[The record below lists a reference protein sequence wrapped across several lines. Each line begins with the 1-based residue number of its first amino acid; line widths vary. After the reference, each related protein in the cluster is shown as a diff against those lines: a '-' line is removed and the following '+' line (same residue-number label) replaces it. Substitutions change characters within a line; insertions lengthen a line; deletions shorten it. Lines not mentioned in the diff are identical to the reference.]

1 MVNVALF
8 LFLLDLIFK
17 PLCLHRQQFLDAQRW
32 QNSNRDLYSFQRIV
46 AIEQLSIARIHVE
59 NELIMK
65 GFPRGNKNEIAIEFS
80 VSCVTLKS
88 SFLTASIFGGSI
100 SPALSLKQSKWSKLH
115 LDCYEEQ
122 KPTFKYFS
130 AQLLRLPPIY

>member
-1 MVNVALF
+1 MLGHDRFNYRTDCSTF
-8 LFLLDLIFK
+8 D
-17 PLCLHRQQFLDAQRW
+17 HDQFQLDAQRW
-32 QNSNRDLYSFQRIV
+32 QNSNRDLYSYQRII

-100 SPALSLKQSKWSKLH
+100 SPALSLKQSK
-115 LDCYEEQ
+115 
-122 KPTFKYFS
+122 
-130 AQLLRLPPIY
+130 